1 MARTLVL
8 ALLISLLAGNQA
20 AIDKDESKLPAG
32 RLASSASG
40 SDQHNVIN
48 LSLHTGLTSD
58 LDPALSYDLSRTR
71 RLRDALNVFD
81 LSLLAEHWGRVE
93 VSGRVSGN
101 CSRDMRSYLGGL
113 SDAKMWAVKSKSK
126 RVKDSNI

>member
-1 MARTLVL
+1 MARTQVWL

-20 AIDKDESKLPAG
+20 AIDKDEGKLPAG
-32 RLASSASG
+32 RLASSSSSSSSG

-81 LSLLAEHWGRVE
+81 LSLLAERWGQVE
-93 VSGRVSGN
+93 VSAECPATVVGT
-101 CSRDMRSYLGGL
+101 
-113 SDAKMWAVKSKSK
+113 
-126 RVKDSNI
+126 